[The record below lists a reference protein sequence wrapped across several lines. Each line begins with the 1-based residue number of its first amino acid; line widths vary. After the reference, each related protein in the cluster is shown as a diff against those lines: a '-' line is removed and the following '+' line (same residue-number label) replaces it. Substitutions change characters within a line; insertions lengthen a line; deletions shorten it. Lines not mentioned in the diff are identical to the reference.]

1 MADTLL
7 RMLLWVTLALAL
19 VLLLRRPARRA
30 FGAGAAFTLWLLV
43 PALLLAPL
51 WPSPLAPAAM
61 RVLPALQVAPQGS
74 VGVSTTGIAID
85 LPRWLALVWFAGAMI
100 ALVRLALC
108 FARLRAAAGVA
119 SSALC
124 AQVERA
130 APAFDVRRV
139 RTHPAGPAVLWA
151 LPRPWLLLPV
161 DFAQRYES
169 AAARDLVLRHELTHA
184 RRGDAWWTLAME
196 VACAVLWF
204 HPLAWWAR
212 ARFRLDQELACDA
225 AALRQTP
232 QGAPAYARAL
242 LCSIA
247 VQPVP
252 ALIPWLAEPQLKE
265 RLHML
270 TKGHP
275 GALRRRAGFVA
286 VAGFLAG
293 GLALA
298 GGPAAVAV
306 QAATS
311 PSSAYTPPAVDITYK
326 NRNPPHYPVASIKK
340 GEQGRVNLDVTI
352 DASGSVVDVRID
364 QRGTN
369 APAALQV
376 AAAQAARNWKFN
388 PGVMNGKAVGGVI
401 RIPVDF
407 SLHGVPAHLTAAPC
421 PAGDVY
427 DSALDHC
434 VKPPVAPAS
443 H

>member
-1 MADTLL
+1 MADTSL
-7 RMLLWVTLALAL
+7 RMLLWVTLGLAL
-19 VLLLRRPARRA
+19 VLLVRRPARRA
-30 FGAGAAFTLWLLV
+30 FGAGPAFVLWLLV
-43 PALLLAPL
+43 PAMLLAPWL
-51 WPSPLAPAAM
+51 PSRLAPVAM
-61 RVLPALQVAPQGS
+61 RVLPALQVVPQGS
-74 VGVSTTGIAID
+74 AGTPIPGIAID
-85 LPRWLALVWFAGAMI
+85 LLHLLMLAWLAGALI
-100 ALVRLALC
+100 ALVRLGVC
-108 FARLRAAAGVA
+108 YARLRAAAGVA
-119 SSALC
+119 SPALR
-124 AQVERA
+124 AHVERA
-130 APAFDVRRV
+130 APGFDVQRA
-139 RTHPAGPAVLWA
+139 RTHPAGPAMLWA
-151 LPRPWLLLPV
+151 LPRPWLLLPE
-161 DFAQRYES
+161 DFAQRYDD
-169 AAARDLVLRHELTHA
+169 AATRDLVLRHELTHA

-232 QGAPAYARAL
+232 QGTPAYARAL

-247 VQPVP
+247 VQPAP

-265 RLHML
+265 RLTML
-270 TKGHP
+270 SKIQP
-275 GALRRRAGFVA
+275 GALRRRTGFVA
-286 VAGFLAG
+286 VAVILAA

-298 GGPAAVAV
+298 GGPAAMAV

-311 PSSAYTPPAVDITYK
+311 SSSAYTPPAVDITYK

-388 PGVMNGKAVGGVI
+388 PGVKNGKAVGGVI

-407 SLHGVPAHLTAAPC
+407 SLHAEPAHVTAAPC

-427 DSALDHC
+427 DGALGHC

-443 H
+443 L